1 MESKNAVDGH
11 ETSIPSFTWASVNVG
26 IFRTI
31 EDLEYALSQLP
42 IGRTWDKS
50 LPFTIQPFKTLDLV
64 TIRPRFYEK
73 QKAKMSRPEICQLG
87 VRLGL
92 EECPQEVGPQ
102 LLIQGKA
109 ERNVEEVFIAST
121 ESMGGR
127 KDVGLTISQRF
138 GPLWLNSYVDPEE
151 GWDTDTVWV
160 FVNPRKP

>member
-1 MESKNAVDGH
+1 MESKKTAGGH
-11 ETSIPSFTWASVNVG
+11 EMLIPSFTWTSVNVG

-31 EDLEYALSQLP
+31 DDLEYALSRLP

-50 LPFTIQPFKTLDLV
+50 LAFTIQPFKTLDLV
-64 TIRPRFYEK
+64 TIRPRLYEK
-73 QKAKMSRPEICQLG
+73 QKAKMSRLEICQLG

-109 ERNVEEVFIAST
+109 ERNIEEVLIAST
-121 ESMGGR
+121 EPMGGR

-138 GPLWLNSYVDPEE
+138 GPFWLNSYVDPEE
-151 GWDTDTVWV
+151 GWNTDTVWV
-160 FVNPRKP
+160 FVKPRG